1 MWAAHVAAIEL
12 HPYLGLASSPESVGE
27 VAYDRIGAGNPT
39 ETRAPAR
46 SPSCETDGMTRPRI
60 LAWAVV
66 LSATLLSACTDEDV
80 ENFEDALGALFLFFL
95 VLMVVYAVVLVVGV
109 LLITSGVRRLRQA
122 AASGAAGSDDVR
134 WGAWARIGIGGGLLL
149 LLFGPESA
157 ASTLGTAAGLGIAA
171 LAGWYLWHRPSEG
184 DPAVVRRL
192 AGAVGIVFGTAVVAL
207 FVGEGAVTIRT
218 TTRDDPVTPVLPSAT
233 DARVSRIDCRGPACD
248 RAAYVAQ
255 ELVYDASMF
264 PKPVEATTVRPT
276 PDGAEAVGALVVT
289 TGGMSRAS
297 REYVDSFEEDGWQW
311 VDSPCPDK
319 RCLLFDERD
328 SLVLVFRHSG
338 AFTEEARLSLVTQA
352 GEGGAIDADV
362 LVNLRVTVSRRSGP

>member
-1 MWAAHVAAIEL
+1 
-12 HPYLGLASSPESVGE
+12 
-27 VAYDRIGAGNPT
+27 
-39 ETRAPAR
+39 
-46 SPSCETDGMTRPRI
+46 MTRPRL

-66 LSATLLSACTDEDV
+66 LSASLLGACTDEDV

-95 VLMVVYAVVLVVGV
+95 VVMLVCAVLLVVGV
-109 LLITSGVRRLRQA
+109 LLITSGVRRLRRA
-122 AASGAAGSDDVR
+122 AASGAGSPGSEDVQ

-149 LLFGPESA
+149 LLFGPEGAVSM
-157 ASTLGTAAGLGIAA
+157 LGTAAGLGIAG
-171 LAGWYLWHRPSEG
+171 LAGWYLWRRPSED

-192 AGAVGIVFGTAVVAL
+192 AGAVGIVLGTAVVAL
-207 FVGEGAVTIRT
+207 FVGESAVTVRST
-218 TTRDDPVTPVLPSAT
+218 TDDSVTPVLPSAT

-264 PKPVEATTVRPT
+264 PKPVEATDVQATG
-276 PDGAEAVGALVVT
+276 DGAEAVGTLVVT
-289 TGGMSRAS
+289 TGGMSMAS
-297 REYVDSFEEDGWQW
+297 RNYVDAFEEDGWQW

-338 AFTEEARLSLVTQA
+338 EFTEEARLSLVTQA